1 MNNNDNE
8 PLSIENNK
16 KNKNNEI
23 TVDED
28 IGTGIIPQS

>member
-16 KNKNNEI
+16 KNKNDEI

-28 IGTGIIPQS
+28 ARTRIILQS